1 MFIERLQALDEVLEC
16 HHVTGEFSLI
26 LKVRVRDMEGLQH
39 LLLQE
44 LTSHEG
50 VRQTRTVVVL
60 STVKEETYIAPVLEG
75 GD

>member
-1 MFIERLQALDEVLEC
+1 
-16 HHVTGEFSLI
+16 
-26 LKVRVRDMEGLQH
+26 MEGLQH

-44 LTSHEG
+44 LTSHDG

-60 STVKEETYIAPVLEG
+60 STVKEETYIAPLMEG